1 MVLPMVPVLVL
12 AMTRPPPERIGL
24 TTMPQSTPPRPRH
37 GAPMHYA
44 EIAQAIIDSGYRI
57 NVGLLP
63 AATVAATQTVDT

>member
-1 MVLPMVPVLVL
+1 
-12 AMTRPPPERIGL
+12 
-24 TTMPQSTPPRPRH
+24 
-37 GAPMHYA
+37 MHYA